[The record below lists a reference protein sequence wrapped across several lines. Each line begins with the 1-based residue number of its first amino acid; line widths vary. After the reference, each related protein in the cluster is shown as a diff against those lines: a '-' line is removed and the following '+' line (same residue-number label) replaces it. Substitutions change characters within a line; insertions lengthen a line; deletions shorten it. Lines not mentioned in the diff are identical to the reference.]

1 MKIRVSLNPDSID
14 AAIRQLEEYQKG
26 LETKAKLLCERLAA
40 AGYQVASFGFGS
52 AQYDGTNDVSVE
64 LLNDGEKLV
73 IKASGEV
80 VMFVEF
86 GAGVHYADDYPSE
99 VKSRVPDIVG
109 RGQYGKGH
117 GKQETWAYYGD
128 DAGTNG
134 WKNPK
139 RPGLVFTHG
148 NPANMPMYNASKDM
162 RSQMEQIAREVFKT

>member
-14 AAIRQLEEYQKG
+14 AAIRQLEDYRKG
-26 LETKAKLLCERLAA
+26 LETKAQLLCERLAA
-40 AGYQVASFGFGS
+40 AGYEIANFGFGS

-64 LLNDGEKLV
+64 LMAEDNKLV
-73 IKASGEV
+73 IRASGEV

-86 GAGVHYADDYPSE
+86 GAGVYYADDYPAE
-99 VKSRVPDIVG
+99 VKSRVPGIVG

-117 GKQETWAYYGD
+117 GKQNTWAYYGD

-139 RPGLVFTHG
+139 KPGLVFTHG

-162 RSQMEQIAREVFKT
+162 RSQVEQIAREVFKT